1 MASGKLSS
9 VLKLFD
15 NDPTAEEQAELKREV
30 MLLVLARATA
40 ADTNIKDIEI
50 EKVREVLAAHLDTDF
65 DAGEVRIA
73 ANSELYERAP
83 LKKILSTSAARMRD
97 EDKVDTIKAL
107 AEVINVDGRVS
118 ALEIAFFNDVATA
131 MSLTPAEIMGLQQ
144 EVSVRGS

>member
-15 NDPTAEEQAELKREV
+15 NDPTPEEQDVLKREV

-40 ADTNIKDIEI
+40 ADTNIKDVEI
-50 EKVREVLAAHLDTDF
+50 EKVREVLTAHLNTEF
-65 DAGEVRIA
+65 DASEVRVA

-83 LKKILSTSAARMRD
+83 LKRFCPPLRRACVMMTKSRPFRPSQSYLCRRPSKRLR
-97 EDKVDTIKAL
+97 
-107 AEVINVDGRVS
+107 NR
-118 ALEIAFFNDVATA
+118 FFNEVAIA